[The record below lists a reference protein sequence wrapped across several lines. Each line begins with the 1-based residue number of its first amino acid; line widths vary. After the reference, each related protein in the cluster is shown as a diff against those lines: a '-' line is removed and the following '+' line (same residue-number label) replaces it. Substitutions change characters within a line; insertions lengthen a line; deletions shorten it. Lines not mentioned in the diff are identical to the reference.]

1 MNNRLRQFLLENVV
15 LAILVGLL
23 TNAIGAWIVEFFNDQ
38 ASVKQYKAIS
48 MLIFILFTPIASKYL
63 FKKFNLGLNKI
74 ASLNLVLV
82 FMLVEATLF
91 SVLPTKRVNLNQY
104 IDIYPREISEL
115 LEGEYI
121 KKSNFNEAWIRDAK
135 VGGVIKTSSLRP
147 NELHLLFND
156 IEWNKYEKWRVIKRN
171 YRGYIQYEIIY
182 NTNCRGTLE
191 IESKIID
198 YSFRPGKDILSFVI
212 GFIETAY
219 LVQPERE
226 EFVRE
231 IDKLLIDKQI
241 FEQIKLISLSARN
254 NLVSSENFTQWGI
267 YLKHLSKR
275 ELLC

>member
-1 MNNRLRQFLLENVV
+1 MNNHLRQFIIENVV

-48 MLIFILFTPIASKYL
+48 MLICILFTPIATKYL
-63 FKKFNLGLNKI
+63 FKKLNLGLNTI
-74 ASLNLVLV
+74 ASLSLVLV

-91 SVLPTKRVNLNQY
+91 SVLPTKRVNLNQS
-104 IDIYPREISEL
+104 IDLYPREISEL
-115 LEGEYI
+115 LEGESI
-121 KKSNFNEAWIRDAK
+121 KENDFNQAWIRDAK

-182 NTNCRGTLE
+182 NTNCRGILE

-198 YSFRPGKDILSFVI
+198 YSFRPGRNILSFVI
-212 GFIETAY
+212 GFVETAY

-231 IDKLLIDKQI
+231 IEKILIDKQI
-241 FEQIKLISLSARN
+241 FEQIKLISSSAKN
-254 NLVSSENFTQWGI
+254 NL
-267 YLKHLSKR
+267 LSYEKI
-275 ELLC
+275 